1 MMNLGVVVENY
12 NASAERG
19 KMELKPGSRWRSA
32 VCDTE
37 VAVVRP
43 AKQPVVLACGGAP
56 MLPISEPRPASGA
69 VAPDQA
75 GGTLLGKR
83 YADSAS
89 GLELL
94 CTKAGAGAL
103 SVDGRAAEV
112 KEAKRLPS
120 SD

>member
-1 MMNLGVVVENY
+1 MQ
-12 NASAERG
+12 
-19 KMELKPGSRWRSA
+19 LKPGSRWRSA

-43 AKQPVVLACGGAP
+43 PKQPVLLECGGAP
-56 MLPISEPRPASGA
+56 MLPLSEPRPAGGA
-69 VAPDQA
+69 VAPDRA

-83 YADSAS
+83 YADPES
-89 GLELL
+89 GLEIL
-94 CTKAGAGAL
+94 CTKGGAGSLAI
-103 SVDGRAAEV
+103 DGRAAEL